1 MDFDNIL
8 KSRPQVLKLLKL
20 RGFNTEKYENQ
31 TKEELNILFQN
42 HSKKITSEMEAL
54 DMLIQ
59 NNSKDGSNIF
69 IKYILVDKCRTK
81 LLEKVVDTIYEEI
94 LQDGDTCVIIT
105 KDQVTYQGSLEDY
118 VNKIFQT
125 NKRFLQRFFIKSLLF
140 DITEHSFVPEYKILN
155 NEERKELMTKYKL
168 NDNQLPRIKVYDPA
182 GSFYGIKVGEVVK
195 IKISSDTDGIYN
207 SYRLCVT

>member
-54 DMLIQ
+54 DILIQ
-59 NNSKDGSNIF
+59 NNTIDGSNIF

-125 NKRFLQRFFIKSLLF
+125 NKRFLQIFFIKSLLF
-140 DITEHSFVPEYKILN
+140 DITKHSFVPEYKILN
-155 NEERKELMTKYKL
+155 QEERKELMTKYKL

>member
-54 DMLIQ
+54 DILIQ
-59 NNSKDGSNIF
+59 NNNIDGSNIF

-105 KDQVTYQGSLEDY
+105 KDLVTYQGSLEDY

-125 NKRFLQRFFIKSLLF
+125 NKRFLQIFFIKSLLF
-140 DITEHSFVPEYKILN
+140 DITKHSFVPEYKILN
-155 NEERKELMTKYKL
+155 QDERKELMTKYKL

>member
-54 DMLIQ
+54 DILIQ

-81 LLEKVVDTIYEEI
+81 LLEKVVDTFYEEI

-125 NKRFLQRFFIKSLLF
+125 NKRFLQIFFIKSLLF

-155 NEERKELMTKYKL
+155 QEERKELMTKYKL